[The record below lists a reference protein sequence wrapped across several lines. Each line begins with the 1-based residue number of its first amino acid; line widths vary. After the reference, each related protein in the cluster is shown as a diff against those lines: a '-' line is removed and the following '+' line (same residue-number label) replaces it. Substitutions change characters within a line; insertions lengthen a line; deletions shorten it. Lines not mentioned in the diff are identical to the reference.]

1 MKLDWSFPRQILLA
15 IAVIVA
21 VGIYPLMVFGTR
33 QMLVASSVGAALMTV
48 NVLLGYFAIE
58 YSFEK
63 STTIF
68 LQYVLGG
75 MTVRMFCLAGILV
88 VLIKVCEL
96 HVGALVASMGIFY
109 AVFLSLE
116 ILYIQKKVDR
126 KHHT

>member
-1 MKLDWSFPRQILLA
+1 MKLDWSFPKQILLA

-21 VGIYPLMVFGTR
+21 VGIYPMMVFGTK
-33 QMLVASSVGAALMTV
+33 QMLIASSVGAVLMTI
-48 NVLLGYFAIE
+48 NVLLGYIAVE

-75 MTVRMFCLAGILV
+75 MTVRMLCLAGILV
-88 VLIKVCEL
+88 VLIKLCEL
-96 HVGALVASMGIFY
+96 HVGSLVASMGIFY

-126 KHHT
+126 KLHK

>member
-1 MKLDWSFPRQILLA
+1 MKLDWSFPKQILLA

-21 VGIYPLMVFGTR
+21 VGIYPMMAFGTK
-33 QMLVASSVGAALMTV
+33 QMMVAASVGAALMTI
-48 NVLLGYFAIE
+48 NVLLGYLAVE

-75 MTVRMFCLAGILV
+75 MTVRMLCLAGILV

-96 HVGALVASMGIFY
+96 QVGPLVASMGIFY

-126 KHHT
+126 KHHQ